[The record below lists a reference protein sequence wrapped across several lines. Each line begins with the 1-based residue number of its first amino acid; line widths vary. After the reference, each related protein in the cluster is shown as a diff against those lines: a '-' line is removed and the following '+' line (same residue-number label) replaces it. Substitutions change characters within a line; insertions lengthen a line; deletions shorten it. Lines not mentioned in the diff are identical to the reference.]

1 MKQKGFAVKENDFY
15 ELVKSMRKAQKDY
28 FRTRESVPLEDSKRL
43 EKEVDKAIIEH
54 EEDKLGG
61 KLF

>member
-1 MKQKGFAVKENDFY
+1 MKEDDFY
-15 ELVKSMRKAQKDY
+15 ELVKRMRKAQKDY

-43 EKEVDKAIIEH
+43 EREVDKAILEH